1 MHAREPSIPWT
12 DRPFKR
18 NIVFAHDK
26 ETSVLFKCNTCY
38 IILYCHKC
46 QWAHTC
52 ICYNID
58 IGALYVGE
66 TKGVVSAFTDGE
78 IEGLVGGA
86 FTGDAPVDGAL
97 GTGAVVDATL
107 RNTAARR
114 NKETSSKAQSQ
125 GHDQERRAKL
135 ALNSKV
141 VPALDANAESTLS
154 TQYLAYALNDNLCLF
169 YQWKNSFSRVVP
181 KYRGAAMFLKG
192 VPWVRYHGTCQGN
205 GKPAKEYDSWRWKP
219 SECELPRFDGKKFLE
234 LTRGKT
240 LAFIGDS
247 VARNHMESIMFL
259 LWQEEDVGLC
269 NINICLDYS
278 KHPSWV
284 GHFVV
289 ANLSAWEAEKKLW
302 KDSRTGSR
310 TEAVES

>member
-1 MHAREPSIPWT
+1 MHAREASIPWT

-26 ETSVLFKCNTCY
+26 ETQTSVLFKCNTCY

-66 TKGVVSAFTDGE
+66 TKGVVSVFTGGE

-114 NKETSSKAQSQ
+114 F
-125 GHDQERRAKL
+125 
-135 ALNSKV
+135 
-141 VPALDANAESTLS
+141 P
-154 TQYLAYALNDNLCLF
+154 
-169 YQWKNSFSRVVP
+169 
-181 KYRGAAMFLKG
+181 KG

-219 SECELPRFDGKKFLE
+219 SECELPRFDGKKFLGKKFLE
-234 LTRGKT
+234 LTRGKS

-247 VARNHMESIMFL
+247 VAQNHMESIMFL